1 MGCFKAIAFFKWT
14 LFTSNIESQN
24 VESTCKV
31 AITTAA
37 KAQIQS
43 ALNLHI
49 MSIYG
54 DKIVFQIQTLNFKTR
69 KTFAFS
75 YI

>member
-1 MGCFKAIAFFKWT
+1 MDS
-14 LFTSNIESQN
+14 SNIESQN
-24 VESTCKV
+24 VESKV

-37 KAQIQS
+37 KAQFQS

-49 MSIYG
+49 MSIYD
-54 DKIVFQIQTLNFKTR
+54 DKIVFQNQTLNFKTR
-69 KTFAFS
+69 KTFAFN

>member
-1 MGCFKAIAFFKWT
+1 MECFKAIAFFKWT

-24 VESTCKV
+24 VESKV

-49 MSIYG
+49 MSIYD